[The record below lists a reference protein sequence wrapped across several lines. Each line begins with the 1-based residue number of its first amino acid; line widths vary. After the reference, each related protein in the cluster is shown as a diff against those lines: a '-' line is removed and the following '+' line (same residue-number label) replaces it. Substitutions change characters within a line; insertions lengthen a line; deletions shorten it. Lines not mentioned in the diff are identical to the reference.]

1 MTTAPPALPGRTWN
15 KRLKESRELA
25 CLLLGMADMRV
36 EETARQLAEWQS
48 WRARLSRLRETAGV
62 VGALSA
68 EEFARR
74 LDALAADTSKYAPE
88 FQDEPVGS
96 PGERLIAVRAA

>member
-36 EETARQLAEWQS
+36 DDYAVSAKIHTGEVATEYAVLADLVS
-48 WRARLSRLRETAGV
+48 TPLLR
-62 VGALSA
+62 
-68 EEFARR
+68 F
-74 LDALAADTSKYAPE
+74 
-88 FQDEPVGS
+88 
-96 PGERLIAVRAA
+96 